1 MPKSSIID
9 INSIEMDF
17 LLARSGKFNDL
28 EYHLQLMISFGACG
42 QGVEGK
48 NNTRRYH
55 MKDEMFS
62 STTNFRNFIT

>member
-1 MPKSSIID
+1 
-9 INSIEMDF
+9 
-17 LLARSGKFNDL
+17 
-28 EYHLQLMISFGACG
+28 MIPFGACG

-62 STTNFRNFIT
+62 SLTNIRNFITQFYLN